1 MSQQNSIFG
10 IDLGTTYS
18 CIAYMDEYGRP
29 TVVTNADSDRT
40 TPSVV
45 LFSGDER
52 IVGKEAKNSS
62 KLEPEN
68 VADMVKRHMGKG
80 TFTFEYEDNS
90 YTAEEISSYVLRKV
104 VQDAEQN
111 TGLEIKDVVITCP
124 AYFGIP
130 ERDAT
135 KKAGEIAGLNVLSI
149 INEPTAA
156 AISYGIN
163 EEEAQKVL
171 VYDLGGG
178 TFDITAIQI
187 EQGEIRVICTD
198 GDHDLGG
205 RNWDEVIVEYF
216 AEQWQQEHG
225 SDEDQDPLNSPET
238 IQELYVLAEEAK
250 KALTSREKKDISFMH
265 NMKKVRISLTR
276 EKFDELTKH
285 LLEQTINKTKSAL
298 AEAKKKGV
306 SVFDKILMVGGST
319 RMPQIARRL
328 QEEFEQ
334 EPQFCDPDEA
344 VAKGAA
350 IYGQKLM
357 LGQKIVE
364 IISQETG
371 IGQENVDLEKIDDE
385 TLDKATK
392 TIAENFGWQLGA
404 VEKAVKTKIRN
415 VSSRSFGIQAFVS
428 ETEQK
433 ICNLILKNDPVP
445 ADVVRQFSTMFEN
458 QTSVALPIAD
468 NLSSDECYDL
478 PPASREIGN
487 AEIHLPP
494 GLPKNSPI
502 DVTFKLNE
510 QGLLYMYAKEL
521 TSGRDVEITIQTEDG
536 ITQEEFEEAKE
547 RAKALSFV

>member
-1 MSQQNSIFG
+1 MSQKNSIFG

-29 TVVTNADSDRT
+29 SVVTNADSDRT

-62 KLEPEN
+62 KLEPGN
-68 VADMVKRHMGKG
+68 VVDMVKRHMGKG
-80 TFTFEYEDNS
+80 TYKFEYEDNT
-90 YTAEEISSYVLRKV
+90 YTAEEISSYVLKKI

-156 AISYGIN
+156 AISYGMN

-205 RNWDEVIVEYF
+205 RNWDEVIVEYL

-225 SDEDQDPLNSPET
+225 SDEDPLDSPET

-250 KALTSREKKDISFMH
+250 KALTGREKKDISFMH
-265 NMKKVRISLTR
+265 NMKKVRIFLTR
-276 EKFDELTKH
+276 EKFDELTNH
-285 LLEQTINKTKSAL
+285 LLEQTIGKTRSAL
-298 AEAKKKGV
+298 AEAEKRGITI
-306 SVFDKILMVGGST
+306 FDKILMVGGST

-328 QEEFEQ
+328 QEEFNQ
-334 EPQFCDPDEA
+334 EPQFCDPDES

-357 LGQKIVE
+357 LGQKIIE

-371 IGQENVDLEKIDDE
+371 IKQENIDLEKIDGE
-385 TLDKATK
+385 ILNKATE
-392 TIAENFGWQLGA
+392 TVAEDFGWELGA
-404 VEKAVKTKIRN
+404 VKKAVETKITN
-415 VSSRSFGIQAFVS
+415 VSSRSFGIQAFIS
-428 ETEQK
+428 ETEEK
-433 ICNLILKNDPVP
+433 ICNLIFKNDPVP
-445 ADVVRQFSTMFEN
+445 ADVTHRFSTRFDN
-458 QTSVALPIAD
+458 QVSVSLPVAD
-468 NLSSDECYDL
+468 NSSGEQYYDL
-478 PPASREIGN
+478 PPTSREIGKT
-487 AEIHLPP
+487 EIHLPP

-502 DVTFKLNE
+502 DVTFKLDE

-521 TSGRDVEITIQTEDG
+521 TSGRDVEITIQTENG
-536 ITQEEFEEAKE
+536 ITQEEFQNAKE
-547 RAKALSFV
+547 RSKALSFV